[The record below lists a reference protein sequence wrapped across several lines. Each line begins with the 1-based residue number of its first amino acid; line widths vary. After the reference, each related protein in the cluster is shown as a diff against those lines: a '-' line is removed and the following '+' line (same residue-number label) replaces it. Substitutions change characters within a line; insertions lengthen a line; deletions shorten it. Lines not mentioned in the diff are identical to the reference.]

1 MNAEAKRNVTYTQM
15 STVVDTAMKKYKKLM
30 TPKTSTIGKTIQK
43 KQKTPDI
50 TPVLSFRKASHP
62 LLFP

>member
-30 TPKTSTIGKTIQK
+30 TPKTSTIGKTIQ
-43 KQKTPDI
+43 
-50 TPVLSFRKASHP
+50 
-62 LLFP
+62 